1 MRDHLEVDVVFT
13 KSREHAS
20 CDTNHV
26 LHLST
31 NQTQN
36 CHIGEYAHITTFSKL
51 LGGLAKS
58 LDLLAARMNGHRNV
72 HLGGGNEIDRDG
84 VVVEDGKDTGEE
96 AVRDRSLIR
105 VHVNDANVVLDGN
118 GSRSLG
124 FSVVGFR
131 LGSGRAACKLV
142 ASSAHAIR
150 NNNGAVPT
158 RILDILDADRNRR
171 LSADD
176 LVHGKMV
183 NDL

>member
-13 KSREHAS
+13 KGREHAS

-31 NQTQN
+31 DQTQN
-36 CHIGEYAHITTFSKL
+36 CHIGEYAHIAAISKL
-51 LGGLAKS
+51 RGGIAKS
-58 LDLLAARMNGHRNV
+58 LNLLAACMNGHRNV

-84 VVVEDGKDTGEE
+84 VVVEDRKDTREE

-105 VHVNDANVVLDGN
+105 VHVDDADVVLDGN
-118 GSRSLG
+118 SSRSLG

-131 LGSGRAACKLV
+131 LGGGRTACKLV
-142 ASSAHAIR
+142 TSSAHAIR
-150 NNNGAVPT
+150 DNNGAVAT
-158 RILDILDADRNRR
+158 RVLNILDADRNRR
-171 LSADD
+171 FSSDD